1 MCVCGGGGGAEQ
13 EDRKKKEFMC
23 MSDVT
28 QETQQEEAQPE
39 KLISWDY
46 YNIEK
51 QCMGFL
57 QLETI
62 SPIYIELFK
71 KG

>member
-1 MCVCGGGGGAEQ
+1 MWGGGEGAEK

-23 MSDVT
+23 TSDVT

-46 YNIEK
+46 YNTEK
-51 QCMGFL
+51 QYIGFL

-62 SPIYIELFK
+62 SPLYNELFK